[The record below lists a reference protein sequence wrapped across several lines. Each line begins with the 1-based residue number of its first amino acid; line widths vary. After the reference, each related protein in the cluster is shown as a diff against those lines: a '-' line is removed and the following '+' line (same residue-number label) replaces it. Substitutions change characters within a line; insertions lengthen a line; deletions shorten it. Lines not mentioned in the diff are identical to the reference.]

1 MHCDRLQYNMKLILT
16 SSYITATKK
25 FEGKSENRR
34 CRNLGRKRNEKT
46 MPIIQDKCYL
56 YERYVIRSIQRTC
69 LDSLLASVAAVLR
82 LSMPRE
88 TKLSASMTF
97 EMATCKINNSEH
109 LILCY
114 CQKGEHLTACYYYKN
129 YSYQRSA
136 YQLEC
141 AIPRPR
147 LSGWKPRLITAKKC
161 KFLKGLETETS
172 HSSSFWSWNLSY
184 HEVVVMTFKL
194 TLSGIFKVL
203 FQGA

>member
-1 MHCDRLQYNMKLILT
+1 MRKQCPFFRI
-16 SSYITATKK
+16 SAIYIKDMFAD
-25 FEGKSENRR
+25 
-34 CRNLGRKRNEKT
+34 L
-46 MPIIQDKCYL
+46 
-56 YERYVIRSIQRTC
+56 SIQRIC

-88 TKLSASMTF
+88 TTLSASMAL

-114 CQKGEHLTACYYYKN
+114 CQKGEHLIACYYKN

-161 KFLKGLETETS
+161 KMR
-172 HSSSFWSWNLSY
+172 Y
-184 HEVVVMTFKL
+184 L
-194 TLSGIFKVL
+194 THLYE
-203 FQGA
+203 